1 MTVLRRLRGY
11 AAQAG
16 AVRAVV
22 RAFVRSRDGAAMFV
36 GGMIVIV
43 AMAGVGIAMTNYAW
57 KEAQWEE
64 LRAAARAA
72 VAAAG
77 PLLGGAG
84 GSAQD
89 RANISEAVA
98 SFTGALLPGLTVG
111 ADDVTVS
118 HDAAA
123 DITTITV
130 RGSYEFS
137 TFGVSTG
144 DDTET
149 TSIVVK
155 SRLEWD
161 RYEVALAV
169 DVSSSMGRVIVDGGQ
184 TTKIEGVRAAASN
197 VIDVM
202 AEVNG
207 TTPGSILMSVV
218 PFATAVNVADTCNP
232 DPDTNTGTCRAD
244 RSPGKERYVRMLAG
258 VSDDMATT
266 LTNARTARTNETGG
280 HWVDIY
286 HHYGVGTDL
295 GALRHQYL
303 PEALLNN
310 TDWDLRRTDVAID
323 VSAQI
328 PGMGTWTVDDVDF
341 WNGCVMARWGAYWN
355 TAARPAGWTRS
366 GAGNWPA
373 TKAVAAWT
381 DASTALPATTPL
393 HVSDAPPDADA
404 PSTLFTAF
412 SWPDGRIGGNADAR
426 VRETAV
432 SLLEPNL
439 TTTTRSGGDNVWD
452 YPYRGGDV
460 FCPTTPITPL
470 TDSPE
475 KLRSAT
481 GGLAVTEGY
490 QSSQSSGV
498 GSGQTKRD
506 ATYMSLG
513 MVWALRTV
521 SPLWE
526 KVWDVRD
533 TRNVARPGVPCAP
546 GEAQAGCDGRLTKS
560 ILIVSDGTST
570 QARVRNAQ
578 MANPHAEYFGSKFS
592 PEGWVEEARC
602 ASVGSY
608 TTYHA
613 AEVKTVPAEFNAY
626 FRTPHVGQDL
636 VGGDDRFNTYGLQ
649 QVVNELIQIDD
660 PGPVSAARRNTMATA
675 LATAAAGDVAPTP
688 WQLFKGA
695 DEDVIEALVATANEF
710 KLDGRP
716 TVIGTRCRPSSL
728 FTPYGRAGDLLYM
741 GPAED
746 ETSPAP
752 VPIAGKAPF
761 ELASLPAAT
770 VGDGTPGS
778 GGGIPLQVELRERA
792 NGWFLAAC
800 AVAGLRRVRVNAV
813 FIGNSF
819 GDPVGIATLESC
831 VDAAGGDPNVSEV
844 YVTPT
849 ADDLKDVFEE
859 LFTVRRN
866 LRFLN

>member
-1 MTVLRRLRGY
+1 M
-11 AAQAG
+11 
-16 AVRAVV
+16 RAVA

-36 GGMIVIV
+36 GGMFVIV
-43 AMAGVGIAMTNYAW
+43 FMAVGGIAMTNYAW

-77 PLLGGAG
+77 PLLGAAG
-84 GSAQD
+84 GSADD
-89 RANISEAVA
+89 RANISAAVA

-130 RGSYEFS
+130 RGTYEFS
-137 TFGVSTG
+137 TLGVSTG

-161 RYEVALAV
+161 RYEVAVAV
-169 DVSSSMGRVIVDGGQ
+169 DVSYSMGLSIERGGD
-184 TTKIEGVRAAASN
+184 TTRLEGVKAAMSS
-197 VIDVM
+197 VIDVVE
-202 AEVNG
+202 EVNG
-207 TTPGSILMSVV
+207 TTPGSVLMSLV
-218 PFATAVNVADTCNP
+218 PFGVAVNVADTCNP
-232 DPDTNTGTCRAD
+232 DPDTGTCRAA
-244 RSPGKERYVRMLAG
+244 RSVGKERYVRMLAG
-258 VSDDMATT
+258 ASDDMATT
-266 LTNARTARTNETGG
+266 LTNARTARTNDTGG

-286 HHYGVGTDL
+286 HHYGVGTDI
-295 GALRHQYL
+295 GPLRHQYL
-303 PEALLNN
+303 PQDLLDD

-323 VSAQI
+323 VSTQI
-328 PGMGTWTVDDVDF
+328 PGMATWTVDDVDI
-341 WNGCVMARWGAYWN
+341 WNGCLMARWGAYWN

-373 TKAVAAWT
+373 KKAVDAWT

-426 VRETAV
+426 VRETATR
-432 SLLEPNL
+432 LLEPNL
-439 TTTTRSGGDNVWD
+439 TTTFNAGGDNFWN
-452 YPYRGGDV
+452 YPGRGGDL
-460 FCPTTPITPL
+460 FCPTTPIIPL
-470 TDSPE
+470 TDDVE
-475 KLRSAT
+475 RLRNAT
-481 GGLAVTEGY
+481 NALVVAENYKSSY
-490 QSSQSSGV
+490 QSALVGWSG
-498 GSGQTKRD
+498 
-506 ATYMSLG
+506 TYVSLG
-513 MVWALRTV
+513 AVWALRTV

-546 GEAQAGCDGRLTKS
+546 GEAEAGCDGRLTKS
-560 ILIVSDGTST
+560 IVIVSDGATAQVPSR
-570 QARVRNAQ
+570 ASQ
-578 MANPHAEYFGSKFS
+578 MANEHVELLGSLLT
-592 PEGWVEEARC
+592 PDYQAEARC
-602 ASVGSY
+602 SSIGSY

-613 AEVKTVPAEFNAY
+613 AEAKTVPAEYNAY

-636 VGGDDRFNTYGLQ
+636 VDGDDRFTAFGRERVVTELLQ
-649 QVVNELIQIDD
+649 VDD
-660 PGPVSAARRNTMATA
+660 PDPAITPARRVTMADA

-695 DEDVIEALVATANEF
+695 DEDVIEALVATDNEF

-741 GPAED
+741 GAAED

-752 VPIAGKAPF
+752 EPIAGKAPF
-761 ELASLPAAT
+761 ELASLPAAK

-778 GGGIPLQVELRERA
+778 GSDQGVEAELEDRAGGWLQAV
-792 NGWFLAAC
+792 C
-800 AVAGLRRVRVNAV
+800 AVAGLRRVRVNAI
-813 FIGNSF
+813 FIGTAQD
-819 GDPVGIATLESC
+819 DPGGGIAALEAC
-831 VDAAGGDPNVSEV
+831 VDAAGGDPNETDV
-844 YVTPT
+844 YVVPT
-849 ADDLKDVFEE
+849 ADDLTTAFQE